1 MHILNESEGNGRGVE
16 ISVECDA
23 RLSVAAVAEP
33 LSAVAAGD
41 LFGPEGGNGAGSRL
55 LESFLEGKETVPAV
69 SSMDAGDEELLGLGR
84 DVVARRW
91 S

>member
-1 MHILNESEGNGRGVE
+1 
-16 ISVECDA
+16 VECDA
-23 RLSVAAVAEP
+23 RLPAAAVAES

-41 LFGPEGGNGAGSRL
+41 LFGPEGRYGAGSRFLESL
-55 LESFLEGKETVPAV
+55 LEREETVLAV
-69 SSMDAGDEELLGLGR
+69 SSVDAGDEELLGFGR

>member
-1 MHILNESEGNGRGVE
+1 M
-16 ISVECDA
+16 SVECDA
-23 RLSVAAVAEP
+23 RPPVAAVAES

-41 LFGPEGGNGAGSRL
+41 LFGPEGGYGAGSRL

-69 SSMDAGDEELLGLGR
+69 SSVDAGDEELLGFGR
-84 DVVARRW
+84 DIVARRW